1 MERYVAI
8 CISFLVLKKRPY
20 AYNDNV
26 ENSYEGDW
34 GGFMYK
40 KCISYMYEYEYGRKG
55 DNVGFAKVEIQNQY
69 AKLQIQLQGIK
80 KDGKWSVFSF
90 QRNGEEIKTA
100 PLGNGTVTE
109 GNGKFE
115 LEEQTAKLWQQGT
128 FLIQGFLLLPD
139 GVGRKDAKAYVCM
152 SKWDD
157 GEVIWDRIDLL
168 REKTTEQTQEKE
180 SDLAQKEILE
190 NGQEFVEKAAVQGQQ
205 LECEQEGDAKGE
217 DIEGED
223 REAEECAVIRIE
235 AIHKDCQEADI
246 IEPMEEVQ
254 NTWESPR
261 DEMEKNFSKEEKAK
275 CENLQERGEK
285 EKEEAEKEKE
295 EAGCLKKNI
304 EEQLALEEEQQRY
317 SWEAFEKRRK
327 EMCSQLQEMKEKDE
341 KEDQDEM
348 NQKKEDEPEKRK
360 EKDGNWEVGEQFLR
374 GGMGMNPFYDT
385 DVSAAVRMEPRDLG
399 KLPIEFWYLANNS
412 FLLHGYYS
420 YRHLLFMK
428 IRNREE
434 WQYAIG
440 VPGKEKEQE
449 KFMANMFGFQHFKKV
464 NRKEDEKFGYW
475 WLRLM

>member
-1 MERYVAI
+1 M
-8 CISFLVLKKRPY
+8 LKKRPY

-128 FLIQGFLLLPD
+128 FLIQGFLLHPD
-139 GVGRKDAKAYVCM
+139 GVGGKDAKAYVCM

-190 NGQEFVEKAAVQGQQ
+190 NGQEFVEKAAVQ
-205 LECEQEGDAKGE
+205 
-217 DIEGED
+217 
-223 REAEECAVIRIE
+223 
-235 AIHKDCQEADI
+235 
-246 IEPMEEVQ
+246 
-254 NTWESPR
+254 
-261 DEMEKNFSKEEKAK
+261 
-275 CENLQERGEK
+275 
-285 EKEEAEKEKE
+285 
-295 EAGCLKKNI
+295 
-304 EEQLALEEEQQRY
+304 
-317 SWEAFEKRRK
+317 
-327 EMCSQLQEMKEKDE
+327 
-341 KEDQDEM
+341 
-348 NQKKEDEPEKRK
+348 
-360 EKDGNWEVGEQFLR
+360 
-374 GGMGMNPFYDT
+374 
-385 DVSAAVRMEPRDLG
+385 
-399 KLPIEFWYLANNS
+399 
-412 FLLHGYYS
+412 
-420 YRHLLFMK
+420 
-428 IRNREE
+428 
-434 WQYAIG
+434 
-440 VPGKEKEQE
+440 
-449 KFMANMFGFQHFKKV
+449 
-464 NRKEDEKFGYW
+464 
-475 WLRLM
+475 